1 MIERGYTNEE
11 QVERIWD
18 REEVTML
25 LNRHCYLAANGQRR
39 GGAEHPLGHPAG
51 APRHRLPGL

>member
-25 LNRHCYLAANGQRR
+25 LNRHCYLA
-39 GGAEHPLGHPAG
+39 G